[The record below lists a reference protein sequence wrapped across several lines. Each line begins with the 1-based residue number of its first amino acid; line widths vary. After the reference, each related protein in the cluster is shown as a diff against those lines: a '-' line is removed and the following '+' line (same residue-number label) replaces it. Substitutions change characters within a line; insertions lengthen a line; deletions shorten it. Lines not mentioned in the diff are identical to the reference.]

1 MDTEKAKRLT
11 ENMKTYDA
19 ELIYP
24 WVIYLLSIDQISVE
38 NLFFYELSPVPVL
51 LFSDSEE
58 GYYQKNKSTLR
69 S

>member
-19 ELIYP
+19 ELIYQ
-24 WVIYLLSIDQISVE
+24 WVMYLLSIDQISIE

-51 LFSDSEE
+51 LFSDSVE

>member
-11 ENMKTYDA
+11 ENMKIYNA

-24 WVIYLLSIDQISVE
+24 WVMYLLSIDQISIE

-58 GYYQKNKSTLR
+58 GYYQKNKSILR

>member
-24 WVIYLLSIDQISVE
+24 WVMYLLSIDQISIE

>member
-1 MDTEKAKRLT
+1 MDTEK
-11 ENMKTYDA
+11 
-19 ELIYP
+19 
-24 WVIYLLSIDQISVE
+24 DQISIE

-58 GYYQKNKSTLR
+58 GYYQKNKSILR

>member
-1 MDTEKAKRLT
+1 MDTEKAKKLT

-24 WVIYLLSIDQISVE
+24 WVMYLLSIDQISIE

-51 LFSDSEE
+51 PFSDSEE
-58 GYYQKNKSTLR
+58 GYYQKNKSILR

>member
-24 WVIYLLSIDQISVE
+24 WVMYLLSIDQISIE
-38 NLFFYELSPVPVL
+38 NL
-51 LFSDSEE
+51 
-58 GYYQKNKSTLR
+58 
-69 S
+69 